1 VLTALPL
8 SRGPPHEFASFVGY
22 TDDLDLYSVNTH
34 RYSTSRMAP
43 SGNMTYAKAG
53 VSIEAG
59 DELVRRIGPI
69 ASRTK
74 KIGVLAGVGGFS
86 ALFDLKSRGYRH
98 PVLVSSTDG
107 VGTKLK
113 VAFKMKKH
121 DTVGIDLVAMGVND
135 ILTQGAEPL
144 FFLDYFVCGKLN
156 VDVAEV
162 VVRGIA
168 EGCRQAGCVLIG
180 GETAEHP
187 GDFPKDEYDLA
198 GFVVGVIE
206 SKRMINPK
214 SIVPGDVL
222 IGLPSSGLHSNG
234 YSLARK
240 VLLDVGRLKLHRRV
254 SELGR
259 SLGEELLEPTRIYAQ
274 ISRSLFAHYPIK
286 GAAHITGGGIPGN
299 LPRILPQG
307 RRAWIDRR
315 SWPVPPVFDLIQKIG
330 RLSRDEMDRTFNNGL
345 GMILVVGK
353 QQVDGVTSML
363 KRMRERHFMI
373 GEIKKGTREVA
384 FAS

>member
-1 VLTALPL
+1 
-8 SRGPPHEFASFVGY
+8 
-22 TDDLDLYSVNTH
+22 
-34 RYSTSRMAP
+34 
-43 SGNMTYAKAG
+43 MTYAKAG

-59 DELVRRIGPI
+59 DELVRRIGRI

-74 KIGVLAGVGGFS
+74 RPGVLAGVGGFS

-113 VAFKMKKH
+113 VAFMMKKH

-135 ILTQGAEPL
+135 IITQGAEPL
-144 FFLDYFVCGKLN
+144 FFLDYFVCGKLD
-156 VDVAEV
+156 VDVAEM

-168 EGCRQAGCVLIG
+168 AGCRQAGCVLIG

-187 GDFPKDEYDLA
+187 GDFSNGEYDLA

-206 SKRMINPK
+206 RKRVLNPK

-240 VLLDVGRLKLHRRV
+240 VLLDVGRLKLRQQV
-254 SELGR
+254 PELGR
-259 SLGEELLEPTRIYAQ
+259 SLGEELLEPTRIYTKIACG
-274 ISRSLFAHYPIK
+274 LFAKYPIK

-299 LPRILPQG
+299 LPRILPEG
-307 RRAWIDRR
+307 RCAWINRG
-315 SWPVPPVFDLIQKIG
+315 SWPVPTVFDLIQKIG
-330 RLSRDEMDRTFNNGL
+330 RVSRDEMDRTFNNGL

-363 KRMRERHFMI
+363 KKMRERYFMI
-373 GEIKKGTREVA
+373 GEIKKGRRGVTFV
-384 FAS
+384 S

>member
-1 VLTALPL
+1 
-8 SRGPPHEFASFVGY
+8 
-22 TDDLDLYSVNTH
+22 
-34 RYSTSRMAP
+34 
-43 SGNMTYAKAG
+43 MTYAKAG

-69 ASRTK
+69 ASSTK
-74 KIGVLAGVGGFS
+74 RAGLLAGVGGFS
-86 ALFDLKSRGYRH
+86 ALFDLASRRYRH

-113 VAFKMKKH
+113 IASMMKKH
-121 DTVGIDLVAMGVND
+121 DTIGIDLVAMGVND

-144 FFLDYFVCGKLN
+144 FFLDYFVCGKLD
-156 VDVAEV
+156 VTVAEL

-187 GDFPKDEYDLA
+187 GDFPEGEYDLA

-206 SKRMINPK
+206 KQRIIKPK
-214 SIVPGDVL
+214 TIAPGDVL

-240 VLLDVGRLKLHRRV
+240 VLLERGRLKLHRHV
-254 SELGR
+254 AELGR
-259 SLGEELLEPTRIYAQ
+259 SLGEELLEPTRIYAK
-274 ISRSLFAHYPIK
+274 ILRSLFAKYPIK

-299 LPRILPQG
+299 LPRILPPG
-307 RRAWIDRR
+307 RRAWIHRR
-315 SWPVPPVFDLIQKIG
+315 SWPVPPVFELIQKIG
-330 RLSRDEMDRTFNNGL
+330 RVSAGEMDRTFNNGL

-353 QQVDGVTSML
+353 GHVDRVTALL
-363 KRMRERHFMI
+363 KRMGERHFI
-373 GEIKKGTREVA
+373 VGEIEKGTREVV